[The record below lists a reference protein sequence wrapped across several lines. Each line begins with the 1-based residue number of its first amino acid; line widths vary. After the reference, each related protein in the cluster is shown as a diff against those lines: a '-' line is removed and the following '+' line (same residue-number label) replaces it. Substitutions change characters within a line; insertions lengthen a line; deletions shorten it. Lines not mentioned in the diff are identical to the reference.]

1 MLRKAA
7 EMGMATTF
15 DGKVELIAE
24 EVELVKYL
32 ADFPQT
38 VLQAGATYSPSIIG
52 AYVYDLAKMY
62 NSYYHDHS
70 ILREER
76 EDVRCFRV
84 ALSSVVASTIGYGM
98 SLMGIEVPER
108 M

>member
-1 MLRKAA
+1 VLRKAA
-7 EMGMATTF
+7 EAG
-15 DGKVELIAE
+15 VEAKIAENLQLIAE
-24 EVELVKYL
+24 EVEIVKYL

-38 VLQAGATYSPSIIG
+38 VLQAGATYSPSVIG

-76 EDVRCFRV
+76 AEVREFRV
-84 ALSSVVASTIGYGM
+84 ALSAVVADIIGRGM
-98 SLMGIEVPER
+98 ALMGISVPER